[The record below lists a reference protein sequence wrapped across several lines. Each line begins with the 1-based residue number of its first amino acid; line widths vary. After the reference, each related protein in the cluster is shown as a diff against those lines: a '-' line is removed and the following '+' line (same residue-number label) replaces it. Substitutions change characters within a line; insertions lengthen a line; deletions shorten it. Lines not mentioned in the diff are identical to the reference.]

1 MVFVLFLPSCCIPN
15 SRGYWYSIDHN
26 MLNILLGWKLQK
38 GLSEMEQTPW
48 WEAESCSWLQKSAT
62 ACLSL
67 RTGICA
73 VLLHVL
79 WFCKYFFTTT
89 GVTKAWKCSPAG
101 VCIFPHCALCC
112 FVYRTGHAFSFIA
125 ETNSLLGSQSH
136 YRYYSTSQKSSI
148 VLSPYLPSKKGKLG
162 FVRSLFHLKH
172 SWSSRLIFMKLC
184 MNTVPLKDTRT
195 TNVSFSCTQ

>member
-1 MVFVLFLPSCCIPN
+1 
-15 SRGYWYSIDHN
+15 

-79 WFCKYFFTTT
+79 
-89 GVTKAWKCSPAG
+89 
-101 VCIFPHCALCC
+101 
-112 FVYRTGHAFSFIA
+112 
-125 ETNSLLGSQSH
+125 
-136 YRYYSTSQKSSI
+136 
-148 VLSPYLPSKKGKLG
+148 
-162 FVRSLFHLKH
+162 
-172 SWSSRLIFMKLC
+172 
-184 MNTVPLKDTRT
+184 
-195 TNVSFSCTQ
+195 